1 MRYNRTKERW
11 NNKTIAYHRMKRDIL
26 RYMCNKIIIRHAID
40 TLIHTYHS
48 ILWLQHDLIST
59 NTLQN
64 KYSTYTYIL
73 HVRKKNTNSPCWTT
87 WGKGTCCSVMCCSA
101 LSWEVATLRN
111 QCLRRLG
118 FHWRIIKKYEI
129 LLDTPWQFHMPNEI
143 TTPIVNL
150 VNLKSPQSICS
161 CYCFLIPAPGP
172 RTYNYNQLQYLR
184 LDLCLA
190 PAHGISLGKSE
201 ATSQLWLM
209 LVMLPNMKTR
219 SVLLQKLYID
229 IKYVRLITKPDLLFA
244 ASLFRNLHGVLAA
257 RHVAAWTMGNCDWWE
272 MNLPSTPAG
281 TNHA

>member
-1 MRYNRTKERW
+1 MLSDVLLCLELGSCNPAQPMPKATGIPLANHKKIW
-11 NNKTIAYHRMKRDIL
+11 NTVASGYPVAIPHAKWFNKT
-26 RYMCNKIIIRHAID
+26 
-40 TLIHTYHS
+40 T
-48 ILWLQHDLIST
+48 
-59 NTLQN
+59 
-64 KYSTYTYIL
+64 
-73 HVRKKNTNSPCWTT
+73 
-87 WGKGTCCSVMCCSA
+87 
-101 LSWEVATLRN
+101 
-111 QCLRRLG
+111 
-118 FHWRIIKKYEI
+118 
-129 LLDTPWQFHMPNEI
+129 
-143 TTPIVNL
+143 IVNL

-201 ATSQLWLM
+201 ATLQLWLM

-257 RHVAAWTMGNCDWWE
+257 RHVAAWTMGHCDWWE
-272 MNLPSTPAG
+272 MNQPSTPAG

>member
-1 MRYNRTKERW
+1 MTSTWPNINQYTTKQIQHIYW
-11 NNKTIAYHRMKRDIL
+11 HIA
-26 RYMCNKIIIRHAID
+26 
-40 TLIHTYHS
+40 
-48 ILWLQHDLIST
+48 WE
-59 NTLQN
+59 
-64 KYSTYTYIL
+64 
-73 HVRKKNTNSPCWTT
+73 KNTCWTT
-87 WGKGTCCSVMCCSA
+87 LWGKGTWCSVMCCSD
-101 LSWEVATLRN
+101 LSWVVATLRN
-111 QCLRRLG
+111 QCLSRLG

-129 LLDTPWQFHMPNEI
+129 LSRLDTPWQFHMPNEI
-143 TTPIVNL
+143 TTTIVNL

-201 ATSQLWLM
+201 ATLQLWLV

-272 MNLPSTPAG
+272 MNQPSTPAG